1 MRDNDTESVFPGKEL
16 YMKIT
21 RRTALLDLS
30 ALAGAALFG
39 GCAVNPVTGKRE
51 LMLMSESQE
60 IALGKESHP
69 QIMAEYGVYPD
80 KSIQEW
86 FNTRGQEMGKVTQR
100 SQLAYTFT
108 VLDSPVVNAFA
119 VPGGFVY
126 VTRGI
131 LGYFNDEAQFAGVL
145 GHELGHVAARHS
157 ASQYSKAQLAN
168 LSLGIGAVFSE
179 EFARYAEL
187 ASVGASLMFLK
198 FSRDHERQ
206 ADRLGVQYSSAVG
219 YDATRMSDFFSTL
232 ERMSPSAGSLPEW
245 ASTHPDPGD
254 RIKSTRKMA
263 LEYQQAHPELK
274 YAVRREEYMQRIN
287 GLVFGDDPRQGYEKN
302 GFFYHPEMKFQFP
315 VPGGWTLT
323 NQPSEV
329 RLTPKEENAAALIF
343 RLAEGTDPQAVG
355 TKFAS
360 ANNIT
365 LSDSRA
371 ITVNG
376 LRGYATL
383 GQIASQDQTV
393 AVNSFFIALDGKVYA
408 FHGMTVPNSFTTF
421 EPEFRKAALGFGRL
435 TDQNLINVSP
445 KKIEVRAV
453 TGTKTLKSAFQERS
467 VPSDNLEKLAILN
480 GMQLDD
486 SLQRGV
492 QIKLVP

>member
-1 MRDNDTESVFPGKEL
+1 
-16 YMKIT
+16 MKIT
-21 RRTALLDLS
+21 RRTALLDIS
-30 ALAGAALFG
+30 TLAGAALFG

-51 LMLMSESQE
+51 FMLMSENQE
-60 IALGKESHP
+60 ISLGKESHP

-80 KSIQEW
+80 KSLQEW
-86 FNTRGQEMGKVTQR
+86 FYARGQEMGKVTQR

-168 LSLGIGAVFSE
+168 LSLGVGAIFSE
-179 EFARYAEL
+179 EFARYANL

-198 FSRDHERQ
+198 FSRDDERQ

-232 ERMSPSAGSLPEW
+232 ERMSPAKGSLPEW

-254 RIKSTRKMA
+254 RIKSTRRMA
-263 LEYQQAHPELK
+263 LEYQQARAELK
-274 YAVRREEYMQRIN
+274 YTARREAYLERIN
-287 GLVFGDDPRQGYEKN
+287 GIVFGDDPRQGYEKN

-329 RLTPKEENAAALIF
+329 RLTPKDQNAAALIF
-343 RLAEGTDPQAVG
+343 RLAPGTDPQDSG
-355 TKFAS
+355 TKFAA
-360 ANNIT
+360 ANSIT

-376 LRGYATL
+376 LKGYSTL
-383 GQIASQDQTV
+383 GQIVSPEQTV
-393 AVNSFFIALDGKVYA
+393 AVNSFFIALDGKVFA
-408 FHGMTVPNSFTTF
+408 FHGLTAPNSFSVF

-435 TDQNLINVSP
+435 TDQKLINVSP
-445 KKIEVRAV
+445 KKIEVRPV
-453 TGTKTLKSAFQERS
+453 TRAKTLKSAFQERS
-467 VPSDNLEKLAILN
+467 IPEDNLEKLAVLN
-480 GMQLDD
+480 GMHLNDE
-486 SLQRGV
+486 LKTGV
-492 QIKLVP
+492 SIKLVP